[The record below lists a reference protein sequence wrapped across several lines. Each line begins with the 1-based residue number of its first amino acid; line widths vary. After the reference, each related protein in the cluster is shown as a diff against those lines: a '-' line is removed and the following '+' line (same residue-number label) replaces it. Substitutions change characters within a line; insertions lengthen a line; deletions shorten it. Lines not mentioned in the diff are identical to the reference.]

1 MWFPGR
7 LCQLMLEA
15 VVTLAVTLSLRAL
28 MLALALSLRRLIC
41 PRTKSSRS
49 LRSSRSSRQE
59 ILSRVNG

>member
-1 MWFPGR
+1 MWFHGR
-7 LCQLMLEA
+7 LRQLMLEA
-15 VVTLAVTLSLRAL
+15 VLTLAVTLSLRAL

-59 ILSRVNG
+59 ILSWVNG